1 MCYKVQVA
9 RPTDVAARN
18 ALLDEVVAYL
28 GEHGLADTTLR
39 PMAAALGT
47 TPTRLLHHFGSKSQ
61 LIEAALLRV
70 DEVMRQVEARWLAKA
85 PSMSQS
91 DILRAWWQ
99 WVTGSRRNRNL
110 ARLGIEAATLD
121 PAVTGLAPEIRVSR
135 MGAWRANIERRLIDG
150 GVPAHLARIQAS
162 VLEASFTGL
171 MVDLMSGGERGRLT
185 EALEWVLT
193 DHDSKVERLRLIRD
207 TNVS

>member
-1 MCYKVQVA
+1 MA

-39 PMAAALGT
+39 PMATALKT

-70 DEVMRQVEARWLAKA
+70 DEAMRQVEARWLAKDPA
-85 PSMSQS
+85 MTQS
-91 DILRAWWQ
+91 DLLRAWWQ
-99 WVTGSRRNRNL
+99 WVIGSRRNRNL

-121 PAVTGLAPEIRVSR
+121 PMVTGLAPEIRTSR
-135 MGAWRANIERRLIDG
+135 MGAWRANIERRLVAD
-150 GVPAHLARIQAS
+150 GVPAHLAQVQAS

-171 MVDLMSGGERGRLT
+171 MVDLMSGGERRRLS
-185 EALEWVLT
+185 EALEWILA
-193 DHDSKVERLRLIRD
+193 DHERKVCLLREVHD